1 MANHFS
7 SLALKPHE
15 HYEKEKDM
23 TLKDELPRS
32 EGDQYATGEQ
42 GRNNTR
48 KNTEREP
55 KRKQHL
61 VVDVTVDRSKA
72 LWCKEY
78 LHTNLE
84 S

>member
-55 KRKQHL
+55 K
-61 VVDVTVDRSKA
+61 
-72 LWCKEY
+72 
-78 LHTNLE
+78 
-84 S
+84 

>member
-23 TLKDELPRS
+23 TLKDELSRL

-61 VVDVTVDRSKA
+61 VVDVTFGRSKA